1 MINELGEKFTDIFKR
16 NMPDAFVFALILT
29 LITGVGAFFW
39 VGTSPI
45 VIIES
50 WYNGF
55 WMLLE
60 FGMQMVLLIITGYS
74 IALSPLLSR
83 GIDKFSRFIRTPKQV
98 YFFIIIIGA
107 LLTLISWG
115 WVVITSVIARELAKR
130 IKGVNYLY
138 LIACVY
144 LSSGIWVMGLS
155 SSIPLLLNTEN
166 NFMIKAEVLGDTIA
180 IGQTLGSTINFSL
193 IIVFIILIPVLMI
206 FLVPK
211 KYKGKE
217 LSDLMGEEKEAEF
230 GTIEEEAQSLK
241 LPYKAFSD
249 NLNNS
254 VLLQYAI
261 ALMGLIYIVYH
272 FISKGFDL
280 NLNIMIFIFVV
291 SGLFLHKT
299 PIRFGISMKRASSNI
314 SGILFQYPFYAG
326 IMGIMIYTGLGEK
339 LAVWMASIATLET
352 YPFFAFVTGGLVNF
366 AIPSAGG
373 EFAVIGPSIIN
384 AVKEIGSGLPEDQVT
399 AMISRAVLSIAYGE
413 SLSNLLQPFYLL
425 LIIPVMGAGIKLQA
439 RDVMGY
445 LVIPFLILFIIE
457 SILVLW
463 MPI

>member
-1 MINELGEKFTDIFKR
+1 MIEELGEKFTDIFKK

-29 LITGVGAFFW
+29 LVTGLGAWIW
-39 VGTSPI
+39 VGTSPL
-45 VIIES
+45 VVLES
-50 WYNGF
+50 WYKGF

-60 FGMQMVLLIITGYS
+60 FGMQVVLLLITGYS

-83 GIDKFSRFIRTPKQV
+83 GIDKGSRLIRTPKQV
-98 YFFIIIIGA
+98 YLFVILIGT

-115 WVVITSVIARELAKR
+115 WIVITAVIARELAKR
-130 IKGVNYLY
+130 VKGLNYLY

-144 LSSGIWVMGLS
+144 LSSGMWVSGLS

-166 NFMIKAEVLGDTIA
+166 NFMIRTEVLGDTIP
-180 IGQTLGSTINFSL
+180 ITQTLGSTINYVL
-193 IIVFIILIPVLMI
+193 IILFIILIPVLMI
-206 FLVPK
+206 LLIPK
-211 KYKGKE
+211 NYKGKE
-217 LSDLMGEEKEAEF
+217 LNDLMGEEKDAQLE
-230 GTIEEEAQSLK
+230 TIEEEAQSLK
-241 LPYKAFSD
+241 LPYKAVSD

-254 VLLQYAI
+254 VILQYAI
-261 ALMGLIYIVYH
+261 ATMGLIYIVYH

-280 NLNIMIFIFVV
+280 NLNIMIFIFVIL
-291 SGLFLHKT
+291 GLFLHKT
-299 PIRFGISMKRASSNI
+299 PIRFGISMKRSSSNI

-339 LAVWMASIATLET
+339 LAIWMASIATIET
-352 YPFFAFVTGGLVNF
+352 YPFFAFLTGGLVNF

-373 EFAVIGPSIIN
+373 EFAVIGPSVIN
-384 AVKEIGSGLPEDQVT
+384 AVKEIGVGLPEEQLT

-425 LIIPVMGAGIKLQA
+425 LILPVMGAGIKLQA

-445 LVIPFLILFIIE
+445 LVIPFLVLFVIE

>member
-1 MINELGEKFTDIFKR
+1 MIHELGEKFTDIFKK

-29 LITGVGAFFW
+29 LITGIGAWLW
-39 VGTSPI
+39 VGVTPL

-83 GIDKFSRFIRTPKQV
+83 GIDRSSSFIRTPKQV
-98 YFFIIIIGA
+98 YLFIVLIGI
-107 LLTLISWG
+107 LLTLVSWG
-115 WVVITSVIARELAKR
+115 WVVITAVLAKELAKR

-144 LSSGIWVMGLS
+144 LSSGAWVAGLS

-166 NFMIKAEVLGDTIA
+166 NFMIRGEVLSETIPTTD
-180 IGQTLGSTINFSL
+180 TLGSTLNYAI
-193 IIVFIILIPVLMI
+193 IIVFIILIPGIMVLLM
-206 FLVPK
+206 PK
-211 KYKGKE
+211 NNKGKE
-217 LSDLMGEEKEAEF
+217 LSELIGEEKGIDE

-241 LPYKAFSD
+241 LPFRAVSD
-249 NLNNS
+249 KLNNS
-254 VLLQYAI
+254 VVLQYLI
-261 ALMGLIYIVYH
+261 ALMGLFYIGYH

-280 NLNIMIFIFVV
+280 NLNIMIFIFVIL
-291 SGLFLHKT
+291 GLILHKT

-339 LAVWMASIATLET
+339 LAEWMASVATIES
-352 YPFFAFVTGGLVNF
+352 YPFFAFVTGGFVNF

-373 EFAVIGPSIIN
+373 EIAVIGPSIIN
-384 AVKEIGSGLPEDQVT
+384 AVKEIGAGLPDEQLK
-399 AMISRAVLSIAYGE
+399 AMISRAALSIAYGE

-439 RDVMGY
+439 RDIMGY
-445 LVIPFLILFIIE
+445 LVIPFIILFIIE

-463 MPI
+463 MPL

>member
-1 MINELGEKFTDIFKR
+1 MIKELGEKLTDIFKK

-29 LITGVGAFFW
+29 LITGLSSWIW
-39 VGTSPI
+39 VGTSPL
-45 VIIES
+45 VILES
-50 WYNGF
+50 WYKGF

-83 GIDKFSRFIRTPKQV
+83 GIDRSTRFIQTPRQV
-98 YFFIIIIGA
+98 YVFIILIGI

-115 WVVITSVIARELAKR
+115 WVVITAVIARELALR
-130 IKGVNYLY
+130 VKGVNYLY

-144 LSSGIWVMGLS
+144 LSSGMWVTGLS

-166 NFMIKAEVLGDTIA
+166 NFMIRSEVLSDTIP
-180 IGQTLGSTINFSL
+180 ITYTLGSYLNYA
-193 IIVFIILIPVLMI
+193 VIILFITLIPILMI
-206 FLVPK
+206 LLIPK
-211 KYKGKE
+211 NSKGKE
-217 LSDLMGEEKEAEF
+217 LSELLGEDEDNHL
-230 GTIEEEAQSLK
+230 GTIEEEAEGLK
-241 LPYKAFSD
+241 LPFKAVSD

-254 VLLQYAI
+254 VILQYLI
-261 ALMGLIYIVYH
+261 ALMGLFYIAYH
-272 FISKGFDL
+272 FVSKGFDL
-280 NLNIMIFIFVV
+280 NLNIMIFIFVIL
-291 SGLFLHKT
+291 GLILHKT

-339 LAVWMASIATLET
+339 LAGWMASVATIET
-352 YPFFAFVTGGLVNF
+352 YPFFAYITGGFVNF

-384 AVKEIGSGLPEDQVT
+384 AVKEIGSGLPEEQVKE
-399 AMISRAVLSIAYGE
+399 MISRAVLSIAYGE

-445 LVIPFLILFIIE
+445 LVIPFFILFIIE

>member
-1 MINELGEKFTDIFKR
+1 MIKELGEKFTDIFKK

-29 LITGVGAFFW
+29 LISGIGAWIW
-39 VGTSPI
+39 VGTSPL

-50 WYNGF
+50 WYKGF

-74 IALSPLLSR
+74 IALSPLLSK
-83 GIDKFSRFIRTPKQV
+83 GIERSTRFIQTPRQV
-98 YFFIIIIGA
+98 YVFIILIGT

-115 WVVITSVIARELAKR
+115 WVVITAVIARELALR
-130 IKGVNYLY
+130 VKGVNYLY

-144 LSSGIWVMGLS
+144 ISSGMWVTGLS

-166 NFMIKAEVLGDTIA
+166 NFMIKTNVLRDTIP
-180 IGQTLGSTINFSL
+180 ITYTLGSYLNFT
-193 IIVFIILIPVLMI
+193 VIILCIILVPMLMI
-206 FLVPK
+206 LLIPNNDK
-211 KYKGKE
+211 TME
-217 LSDLMGEEKEAEF
+217 LSELLGEEKDIHH
-230 GTIEEEAQSLK
+230 GTIEEEALNLK
-241 LPYKAFSD
+241 LPYKAVSD
-249 NLNNS
+249 SLNNS
-254 VLLQYAI
+254 VVLQYLI
-261 ALMGLIYIVYH
+261 ALMGLVYIGYH

-280 NLNIMIFIFVV
+280 NLNIMIFIFVIL
-291 SGLFLHKT
+291 GLILHKT

-339 LAVWMASIATLET
+339 LAVWMASVATLET
-352 YPFFAFVTGGLVNF
+352 YPFFAYVTGGFVNF

-384 AVKEIGSGLPEDQVT
+384 AVKEIGSGLPDEQVK

-425 LIIPVMGAGIKLQA
+425 LIVPIMGAGIKLQA

-445 LVIPFLILFIIE
+445 LVIPFFVLFIIE

-463 MPI
+463 IPI